1 MLKKIV
7 LGGVITAMSAGLIY
21 GGVTRTAARAE
32 TGEASREGSGQGKG
46 RTSELSSY
54 RENENER
61 GFENGQRIN
70 GNRDNTGSDQFG
82 GEWSGTGNEDY
93 QTMEYLGTVADVTSD
108 WMAIRLENGSEILV
122 ENRAWWYAQ
131 DAGFTAAAGDPVQ
144 VKGFIDDEGVFEA
157 SMLLNLNSGAQVE
170 IRGEQGGRPNWAGGG
185 GGGGNRG
192 GAS

>member
-7 LGGVITAMSAGLIY
+7 LGGV
-21 GGVTRTAARAE
+21 TRTEARAE
-32 TGEASREGSGQGKG
+32 TGEALQEGGGQGKG
-46 RTSELSSY
+46 RTSELSGY

-61 GFENGQRIN
+61 GFETGQRN
-70 GNRDNTGSDQFG
+70 SGNRDNTGRDQFG

-93 QTMEYLGTVADVTSD
+93 QTVEYLGTVADVTSD

-144 VKGFIDDEGVFEA
+144 MKGFIDDEGVFEA
-157 SMLLNLNSGAQVE
+157 SMLLNLNSSAQVE